1 MFNRNYGKRG
11 ICMTKDYNE
20 AGKATAR
27 IDIRVPEQLKEELKA
42 EAKKRK
48 ISITELLLESYR
60 ESKEKDFGF
69 N

>member
-1 MFNRNYGKRG
+1 
-11 ICMTKDYNE
+11 MTKDYNE

-27 IDIRVPEQLKEELKA
+27 IDIRVPEALKEELKA

-60 ESKEKDFGF
+60 ENKEKDFGF

>member
-1 MFNRNYGKRG
+1 
-11 ICMTKDYNE
+11 MTKDYNE

-27 IDIRVPEQLKEELKA
+27 IDIRVPEALKEELKA
-42 EAKKRK
+42 EAKLQG

-60 ESKEKDFGF
+60 EHKEKDFGF

>member
-1 MFNRNYGKRG
+1 MQ
-11 ICMTKDYNE
+11 KDYNE